1 MSVAYRSGSSD
12 LSVEYPTGSSRAQ
25 SGHRQDF
32 GVRIDRARDDP
43 GSRRWSPRQSLRPVA
58 VSPTLRRMEP
68 SEEIRR
74 VVHRWLVANTEG
86 DADAVMARISE
97 QSGLLAIGTDGEE
110 WWHAAERAVWRRQIE
125 ESGGFPIAWDEIE
138 AWEEGSV
145 GWAGMKMTLRPLS
158 GSGDASDLRGTY
170 VLHLERGEWKI
181 VQVHWSLGSANVDLL
196 GMELTVSLEQLEK
209 TIQQDRP
216 DLSET
221 AAADGTVT
229 LVFTDIVDSTVLTAR
244 LGDRAWM
251 ETVRRHNDVIRE
263 TVGAHGGTVVETQG
277 DGSMLAFSSVRRA
290 VSCAKAIQEA
300 VGRTFADASPPI
312 RVRIGVHTGDAL
324 HEADRFFGTTVNYAA
339 RVASHALGGEVLV
352 SSLVH
357 DLVSDSGI
365 KFIESRDVE
374 LKGLDGTH
382 RLFAVAVT

>member
-1 MSVAYRSGSSD
+1 V
-12 LSVEYPTGSSRAQ
+12 
-25 SGHRQDF
+25 
-32 GVRIDRARDDP
+32 
-43 GSRRWSPRQSLRPVA
+43 
-58 VSPTLRRMEP
+58 EP

-97 QSGLLAIGTDGEE
+97 QPGMLAVGSDNEE

-125 ESGGFPIAWDEIE
+125 ESGGFPLAWDEIE

-145 GWAGMKMTLRPLS
+145 GWAATRMTIRPLD
-158 GSGDASDLRGTY
+158 GSGDTSHVRATY
-170 VLHLERGEWKI
+170 VLHLERGEWKL
-181 VQVHWSLGSANVDLL
+181 VQVHWSLGRSNVDVL
-196 GMELTVSLEQLEK
+196 GVELATSLEQVEK
-209 TIQQDRP
+209 AIQRDRP

-221 AAADGTVT
+221 AAGDGTVT

-251 ETVRRHNDVIRE
+251 ETVRLHHDVIGE
-263 TVGAHGGTVVETQG
+263 TVSAHGGRVVEIEG
-277 DGSMLAFSSVRRA
+277 DGSMLAFASARRA
-290 VSCAKAIQEA
+290 VSCAKEIQTAIHGA
-300 VGRTFADASPPI
+300 FGDASPPI
-312 RVRIGVHTGDAL
+312 RVRVGVHTGDAL
-324 HEADRFFGTTVNYAA
+324 QEADRFFGTTVNYAA

-357 DLVSDSGI
+357 DLVADSGI
-365 KFIESRDVE
+365 EFLESREVE

>member
-1 MSVAYRSGSSD
+1 V
-12 LSVEYPTGSSRAQ
+12 
-25 SGHRQDF
+25 
-32 GVRIDRARDDP
+32 
-43 GSRRWSPRQSLRPVA
+43 
-58 VSPTLRRMEP
+58 EP

-97 QSGLLAIGTDGEE
+97 HPGLLAIGTDPGE
-110 WWHAAERAVWRRQIE
+110 WWHGPERAVWRRQIE

-145 GWAGMKMTLRPLS
+145 GWAGMKMSIRS
-158 GSGDASDLRGTY
+158 MSDAEASSEVRATY

-181 VQVHWSLGSANVDLL
+181 VQVHWAIPGRANADLL
-196 GMELTVSLEQLEK
+196 GMELTVSLEQLEQA
-209 TIQQDRP
+209 IQRDRP

-221 AAADGTVT
+221 AAGDGTVT

-251 ETVRRHNDVIRE
+251 ETVRRHHDVIRE
-263 TVGAHGGTVVETQG
+263 TVDEHGGRVVEIEG
-277 DGSMLAFSSVRRA
+277 DGSMLAFASARRA
-290 VSCAKAIQEA
+290 VFCAKDIQVR
-300 VGRTFADASPPI
+300 VGGAFADASPPI
-312 RVRIGVHTGDAL
+312 RVRIGVHTGDVL

-357 DLVSDSGI
+357 DLVDGSGVE
-365 KFIESRDVE
+365 FLESRDVE